1 MAEVLP
7 PVITGT
13 DPTTWEGWMELI
25 NALQTGSI
33 ILPEDQQIVVYEAF
47 EVWCQA
53 HKIAPIYTIKQVLT
67 GFGEVVNPSPTTGTD
82 IIVRP
87 ITTLVPA
94 AGGAISEI
102 IKNGGNAW
110 ALVKKSIVLAAVTA
124 LFTTSVGAFQVPDKI
139 RARMEAVID
148 NFTVDGENVPVLID
162 RSGNTFLQNDLLEA
176 MRAEMVNMGAFNTGG
191 VQEAPVPQGIAD
203 IIGPLVRK
211 EASYEDIRYRNI
223 YAQVTEGHMYSVDT
237 IRKTP
242 GTGGSVYSFA
252 AIKTD
257 DTSKVDHIYVT
268 SYWQN
273 TEHTGLTYI
282 FASDQ
287 QFNFAGV
294 FEASIGSDGVYDF
307 YGGSSAGVSQATIN
321 GKTVYY
327 RYFSIGA
334 SGSQVI
340 TSDVVS
346 PNLVSDNYMDQKA
359 WSIVYGDFTGGQAV
373 EGITP
378 AADLIQNG
386 VTDLTKTLREVVP
399 DLGPAIKTAT
409 PTDTDLFD
417 QTDWDPI
424 SLLGV
429 NPWTDGLT
437 ETQHESATDGKPDEK
452 SQEDMLD
459 AIRQMISEYFPDPT
473 YPVPDPDPTPEPAP
487 PVLDGSSNGL
497 WAIYNPTKQQVKDF
511 GAWLWSDSII
521 DQIERQFK
529 NSPIDAVIGFHQIY
543 CTPITGAAKTIK
555 AGYLDSPVS
564 APEVTN
570 QYADIN
576 CGTVS
581 VPEYYGNAI
590 DYVMTKISLYLPFI
604 GFVPLDAGIVMGSQV
619 NIRYRI
625 DVLTGA
631 CIAQVRVMK
640 SGNTVVFYNYQ
651 GNCAVQIPLTAS
663 TYTGIVGALMGAV
676 TAGVSVMT
684 GNAAG
689 AYAGVR
695 GTVTSLAQGHQIQQS
710 GSLGSN
716 AGALGIRIPY
726 MIIARPIQHMPA
738 GFESLEG
745 IPSNDTVRIGDCT
758 GFLRVKSAHYD
769 SITDATAEE
778 VNMIRELLEG
788 GIMI

>member
-1 MAEVLP
+1 MAESLP
-7 PVITGT
+7 PVLPGT
-13 DPTTWEGWMELI
+13 DPTTWTGWIELI

-33 ILPEDQQIVVYEAF
+33 ILPEDQQIAVYEAF

-53 HKIAPIYTIKQVLT
+53 HKVAPIYTVRQVIT

-82 IIVRP
+82 IIIRP
-87 ITTLVPA
+87 ITELVPA
-94 AGGAISEI
+94 AGGTAVAEI
-102 IKNGGNAW
+102 VKDGGVGIG
-110 ALVKKSIVLAAVTA
+110 LVKKGIAYTAALSLLAA
-124 LFTTSVGAFQVPDKI
+124 SIGAFQVSDENK
-139 RARMEAVID
+139 ARLEAVAD
-148 NFTVDGENVPVLID
+148 DYTVDGENVPVLID

-176 MRAEMVNMGAFNTGG
+176 MRAEMVNMGVF
-191 VQEAPVPQGIAD
+191 
-203 IIGPLVRK
+203 
-211 EASYEDIRYRNI
+211 
-223 YAQVTEGHMYSVDT
+223 
-237 IRKTP
+237 
-242 GTGGSVYSFA
+242 
-252 AIKTD
+252 
-257 DTSKVDHIYVT
+257 DTSY
-268 SYWQN
+268 SP
-273 TEHTGLTYI
+273 
-282 FASDQ
+282 SDP
-287 QFNFAGV
+287 
-294 FEASIGSDGVYDF
+294 IDTDITF
-307 YGGSSAGVSQATIN
+307 YGKTRSASTASRYTVSHTTYNGFRSYVHISGTFVDYQ
-321 GKTVYY
+321 GKTVVGITENGVVHDCVFFWYFNLPYSSSTTPSMTVMAYCPSLSQSGGNYVGLAFSDGTSEGNNRSVFILGPSQTDLNTVIVEGISYSASNTQWQANGSPTPYRGRPGDASLYY
-327 RYFSIGA
+327 AILNRVGGA
-334 SGSQVI
+334 G
-340 TSDVVS
+340 
-346 PNLVSDNYMDQKA
+346 
-359 WSIVYGDFTGGQAV
+359 V

-386 VTDLTKTLREVVP
+386 VTDLTKTLREVIP

-409 PTDTDLFD
+409 PTDADLYD

-437 ETQHESATDGKPDEK
+437 EAQHESATDGKPDEK
-452 SQEDMLD
+452 SQEDLLEAFKQLIAD
-459 AIRQMISEYFPDPT
+459 YFPDPT
-473 YPVPDPDPTPEPAP
+473 YPVPDPEPTPEPAP

-570 QYADIN
+570 QYADID

-581 VPEYYGNAI
+581 VTEYYRNAI
-590 DYVMTKISLYLPFI
+590 DYMMTKISLYLPFI

-689 AYAGVR
+689 AFAGVR
-695 GTVTSLAQGHQIQQS
+695 GTVSSLAQGHQIQQS

-738 GFESLEG
+738 GFESMEG
-745 IPSNDTVRIGDCT
+745 IPSNDTVRVGDCT

-788 GIMI
+788 GIMV